1 MEENMKKKFLTVLL
15 VLSMVVLASCSNQ
28 KGSELESKLK
38 EVETDKKF
46 ALENLNDANNK
57 IKELNAKI
65 QEQEQGYSSKVL
77 VNDLTAQMSNE
88 QLQKVLAN
96 TIAYKLT
103 ADDQELEKETALEV
117 AQMPKT
123 LNFIVQIPEDL
134 KSSEKAKTILNLQ
147 APKINVNGKAA
158 QVEEQEEHDAIK
170 YVVNLESAGKEAK
183 IDLPQDINAKLQR
196 PNQQLVIKAK

>member
-1 MEENMKKKFLTVLL
+1 MKKKFLTVLL

-46 ALENLNDANNK
+46 AIENLNDANNK

-77 VNDLTAQMSNE
+77 VNDLTAEMTNE
-88 QLQKVLAN
+88 QLQKVLSS

-103 ADDQELEKETALEV
+103 ADDQELAQETTVEV
-117 AQMPKT
+117 AEMPKT

>member
-1 MEENMKKKFLTVLL
+1 MKKKFLTLLL

-103 ADDQELEKETALEV
+103 ADDQELAKETTLEV

>member
-1 MEENMKKKFLTVLL
+1 MKKKFLTVLL

-38 EVETDKKF
+38 EAETDKKF
-46 ALENLNDANNK
+46 ALANLNDANNK

-77 VNDLTAQMSNE
+77 VNDLTAEMTNE
-88 QLQKVLAN
+88 QLQKVLTN

-103 ADDQELEKETALEV
+103 ADDQELAQETTVEV
-117 AQMPKT
+117 AEMPKT

>member
-1 MEENMKKKFLTVLL
+1 MKKKFLTVLL

-77 VNDLTAQMSNE
+77 VNDLTAEMTNE

-103 ADDQELEKETALEV
+103 ADDQELEKETTLEV

>member
-1 MEENMKKKFLTVLL
+1 MKKKFLTVLL

-46 ALENLNDANNK
+46 AIENLNDANNK

-88 QLQKVLAN
+88 QLQKVLTN

-103 ADDQELEKETALEV
+103 ADDQELAQETTVEV
-117 AQMPKT
+117 AEMPKT

>member
-1 MEENMKKKFLTVLL
+1 MKKKFLTVLL

-77 VNDLTAQMSNE
+77 VNDLTAEMTNE
-88 QLQKVLAN
+88 QLQKVLSN

-103 ADDQELEKETALEV
+103 ADDQELAQETTVEV
-117 AQMPKT
+117 AEMPKT

-158 QVEEQEEHDAIK
+158 QVEEQEEHDVIK

>member
-1 MEENMKKKFLTVLL
+1 MKKKFLTVLL

-77 VNDLTAQMSNE
+77 VNDLTAEMTNE
-88 QLQKVLAN
+88 QLQKVLTN

-103 ADDQELEKETALEV
+103 ADDQELAQETTVEV
-117 AQMPKT
+117 AEMPKT

-196 PNQQLVIKAK
+196 PNKQLVIKAK

>member
-1 MEENMKKKFLTVLL
+1 MKKKFLTLLL

-77 VNDLTAQMSNE
+77 VNDLTAEMTNE
-88 QLQKVLAN
+88 QLQKVLTN
-96 TIAYKLT
+96 TIAYKFT
-103 ADDQELEKETALEV
+103 ADDQELAQETTVEV
-117 AQMPKT
+117 AEMPKT

>member
-1 MEENMKKKFLTVLL
+1 MKKKFLTVLL
-15 VLSMVVLASCSNQ
+15 VLSIFVLASCSNQ

-77 VNDLTAQMSNE
+77 VNDLTAEMTNE
-88 QLQKVLAN
+88 QLQKVLTN

-103 ADDQELEKETALEV
+103 ADDQELAQETTVEV
-117 AQMPKT
+117 AEMPKT

-147 APKINVNGKAA
+147 APKINVNG
-158 QVEEQEEHDAIK
+158 
-170 YVVNLESAGKEAK
+170 N
-183 IDLPQDINAKLQR
+183 
-196 PNQQLVIKAK
+196 

>member
-1 MEENMKKKFLTVLL
+1 MKKKFLTVLL

-46 ALENLNDANNK
+46 AIENLNDANNK

-77 VNDLTAQMSNE
+77 VNDLTAEMTNE
-88 QLQKVLAN
+88 QLQKVLSN

-103 ADDQELEKETALEV
+103 ADDQELAQETTVEV
-117 AQMPKT
+117 AEMPKT

-158 QVEEQEEHDAIK
+158 QVEEQEEHDVIK

>member
-1 MEENMKKKFLTVLL
+1 MKKKFLTALL

-77 VNDLTAQMSNE
+77 VNDLTAEMSNE

-103 ADDQELEKETALEV
+103 ADDQELAKETTLEV

-158 QVEEQEEHDAIK
+158 QVEEQEEHDVIK

>member
-1 MEENMKKKFLTVLL
+1 MKKKFLTVLL

-77 VNDLTAQMSNE
+77 VNDLTAEMTNE
-88 QLQKVLAN
+88 QLQKVLTN

-103 ADDQELEKETALEV
+103 ADDQELAQETTVEV
-117 AQMPKT
+117 AEMPKT

-183 IDLPQDINAKLQR
+183 IDLSQDINAKLQR

>member
-1 MEENMKKKFLTVLL
+1 MKKKFLTVLL

-46 ALENLNDANNK
+46 AIENLNDANNK

-77 VNDLTAQMSNE
+77 VNDLTAEMTNE

-103 ADDQELEKETALEV
+103 ADDQELAQETTVEV
-117 AQMPKT
+117 AEMPKT

>member
-1 MEENMKKKFLTVLL
+1 MKKKFLTVLL

-46 ALENLNDANNK
+46 ALENLKDANNK

-77 VNDLTAQMSNE
+77 VNDLTAQMSKE
-88 QLQKVLAN
+88 QLQKVLQN

>member
-1 MEENMKKKFLTVLL
+1 MKKKFLTVLL

-77 VNDLTAQMSNE
+77 VNDLTAEMSNE

-103 ADDQELEKETALEV
+103 ADDQELAKETTLEV

-158 QVEEQEEHDAIK
+158 QVEEQEEHDVIK
-170 YVVNLESAGKEAK
+170 YLVNLESAGKEAK

>member
-1 MEENMKKKFLTVLL
+1 MKKKFLTVLL

-46 ALENLNDANNK
+46 ALENLKDANNK

-77 VNDLTAQMSNE
+77 VNDLTAEMSNE

-103 ADDQELEKETALEV
+103 ADEQELEKETTLEV
-117 AQMPKT
+117 AEMPKT

-158 QVEEQEEHDAIK
+158 QVEEQQEHDVIK

-183 IDLPQDINAKLQR
+183 IDLPQDINTKLQR

>member
-1 MEENMKKKFLTVLL
+1 MKKKFLTVLL

-46 ALENLNDANNK
+46 ALENLKDANNK

-103 ADDQELEKETALEV
+103 ADDQELAKETTLEV
-117 AQMPKT
+117 AEMPKT

-170 YVVNLESAGKEAK
+170 YVVNLETAGKEAK

>member
-1 MEENMKKKFLTVLL
+1 MKKKFLTVLL
-15 VLSMVVLASCSNQ
+15 VLSMLVLASCSNQ

-46 ALENLNDANNK
+46 AIENLNDANNK

-77 VNDLTAQMSNE
+77 VNDLTAEMTNE
-88 QLQKVLAN
+88 QLQKVLTN

-103 ADDQELEKETALEV
+103 ADDQELAQETTVEV
-117 AQMPKT
+117 AEMPKT

-134 KSSEKAKTILNLQ
+134 KSSEKTKTILNLQ

-170 YVVNLESAGKEAK
+170 YVVNLETAGKEAK

>member
-1 MEENMKKKFLTVLL
+1 MKKKFLTVLL

-103 ADDQELEKETALEV
+103 ADDQELAKETTLEV

-183 IDLPQDINAKLQR
+183 IDLQQDINAKLQR

>member
-1 MEENMKKKFLTVLL
+1 MKKKFLTVLL

-77 VNDLTAQMSNE
+77 VNDLTAEMTNE
-88 QLQKVLAN
+88 QLQKVLTN

-103 ADDQELEKETALEV
+103 ADDQELAQETTVEV
-117 AQMPKT
+117 AEMPKT

-134 KSSEKAKTILNLQ
+134 KSSEKTKTILNLQ

>member
-1 MEENMKKKFLTVLL
+1 MKKKFLTVLL

-46 ALENLNDANNK
+46 ALENLKDANNK

-103 ADDQELEKETALEV
+103 ADDQELAKETTLEV

>member
-1 MEENMKKKFLTVLL
+1 MKKKFLTVLL

-46 ALENLNDANNK
+46 ALENLKDANNK

-77 VNDLTAQMSNE
+77 VNDLTAEMTNE

-103 ADDQELEKETALEV
+103 ADDQELAKETTLEV

>member
-1 MEENMKKKFLTVLL
+1 MKKKFLTLLL

-77 VNDLTAQMSNE
+77 VNDLTAEMSNE

-103 ADDQELEKETALEV
+103 TDDQELAQETTLEV

-158 QVEEQEEHDAIK
+158 QVEEQEEHDVIK
-170 YVVNLESAGKEAK
+170 YLVNLESAGKEAK

>member
-1 MEENMKKKFLTVLL
+1 MKKKFLTVLL

-77 VNDLTAQMSNE
+77 VNDLTAEMTNE
-88 QLQKVLAN
+88 QLQKVLTN

-103 ADDQELEKETALEV
+103 ADDQELAQETTVEV
-117 AQMPKT
+117 AEMPKT

-170 YVVNLESAGKEAK
+170 YVVNLETAGKEAK

-196 PNQQLVIKAK
+196 PNQQIVIKAK

>member
-1 MEENMKKKFLTVLL
+1 MKKKFLTVLL

-46 ALENLNDANNK
+46 AIENLNDANNK

-77 VNDLTAQMSNE
+77 VNDLTAEMTNE
-88 QLQKVLAN
+88 QLQKVLTN

-103 ADDQELEKETALEV
+103 ADDQELAQETTVEV
-117 AQMPKT
+117 AEMPKT

-170 YVVNLESAGKEAK
+170 YVVNLETAGKEAK

>member
-1 MEENMKKKFLTVLL
+1 MKKKFLTVLL

-46 ALENLNDANNK
+46 ALENLKDANNK

-88 QLQKVLAN
+88 QLQKVLQN

-103 ADDQELEKETALEV
+103 ADDQELEKETTLEV

>member
-1 MEENMKKKFLTVLL
+1 MKKKFLTVLL

-46 ALENLNDANNK
+46 AIENLNDANNK

-77 VNDLTAQMSNE
+77 VNDLTAEMTNE

-103 ADDQELEKETALEV
+103 ADDQELAQETTVEV
-117 AQMPKT
+117 AEMPKT

-170 YVVNLESAGKEAK
+170 YVVNLETAGKEAK

>member
-1 MEENMKKKFLTVLL
+1 MKKKFLTVLL

-46 ALENLNDANNK
+46 AIENLNDANNK

-77 VNDLTAQMSNE
+77 VNDLTAEMTNE
-88 QLQKVLAN
+88 QLQKVLSN

-103 ADDQELEKETALEV
+103 ADDQELAQETTVEV
-117 AQMPKT
+117 AEMPKT

-170 YVVNLESAGKEAK
+170 YVVNLETAGKEAK

>member
-1 MEENMKKKFLTVLL
+1 MKKKFLTVLL

-77 VNDLTAQMSNE
+77 VNDLTAEMTNE
-88 QLQKVLAN
+88 QLQKVLSN

-103 ADDQELEKETALEV
+103 ADDQELAQETTVEV
-117 AQMPKT
+117 AEMPKT

-170 YVVNLESAGKEAK
+170 YVVNLETAGKEAK

>member
-1 MEENMKKKFLTVLL
+1 MKKKFLTVLL

-46 ALENLNDANNK
+46 ALENLKDANNK

-88 QLQKVLAN
+88 KLQKVLAN

-103 ADDQELEKETALEV
+103 ADDQELAKETTLEV
-117 AQMPKT
+117 AEMPKT

>member
-1 MEENMKKKFLTVLL
+1 MKKKFLTALL

-28 KGSELESKLK
+28 KGSDLEAKLK
-38 EVETDKKF
+38 EVEVDKKY
-46 ALENLNDANNK
+46 AIENLNDANNK

-77 VNDLTAQMSNE
+77 VNDLTAEMSNE

-103 ADDQELEKETALEV
+103 ADDQELAQETTVEV
-117 AQMPKT
+117 AEMPKT

-158 QVEEQEEHDAIK
+158 QVEEQEEHDVIK

-183 IDLPQDINAKLQR
+183 IDLPQDINAK
-196 PNQQLVIKAK
+196 

>member
-1 MEENMKKKFLTVLL
+1 MKKKFLTVLL

-77 VNDLTAQMSNE
+77 VNDLTAQMTNE

-103 ADDQELEKETALEV
+103 ADDQELAKETTLEV

>member
-1 MEENMKKKFLTVLL
+1 MKKKFLTVLL

-46 ALENLNDANNK
+46 ALENLKDANNK

-103 ADDQELEKETALEV
+103 ADDQELAKETTLEV
-117 AQMPKT
+117 AEMPKT

>member
-1 MEENMKKKFLTVLL
+1 MKKKFLTALL

-28 KGSELESKLK
+28 KGSDLEAKLK
-38 EVETDKKF
+38 EVEVDKKY
-46 ALENLNDANNK
+46 AIENLNDANNK

-77 VNDLTAQMSNE
+77 VNDLTAEMSNE

-103 ADDQELEKETALEV
+103 ADDQELAQETTVEV
-117 AQMPKT
+117 AEMPKT

-147 APKINVNGKAA
+147 EPKINVNGKAA
-158 QVEEQEEHDAIK
+158 QVEEQEEHDVIK

>member
-1 MEENMKKKFLTVLL
+1 MKKKFLTVLL

-46 ALENLNDANNK
+46 AIENLNDANNK

-77 VNDLTAQMSNE
+77 VNDLTAEMTNE
-88 QLQKVLAN
+88 QLQKVLTS

-103 ADDQELEKETALEV
+103 ADDQELAQETTVEV
-117 AQMPKT
+117 AEMPKT

>member
-1 MEENMKKKFLTVLL
+1 MKKKFLTVLL

-57 IKELNAKI
+57 IKELSAKI

-77 VNDLTAQMSNE
+77 VNDLTAEMTNE
-88 QLQKVLAN
+88 QLQKVLTN

-103 ADDQELEKETALEV
+103 ADDQELAQETTVEV
-117 AQMPKT
+117 AEMPKT

>member
-1 MEENMKKKFLTVLL
+1 MKKKFLTVLL

-46 ALENLNDANNK
+46 ALENLKDANNK

-65 QEQEQGYSSKVL
+65 QEKEQGYSSKVL

-103 ADDQELEKETALEV
+103 ADDQELEKETTLEV

>member
-1 MEENMKKKFLTVLL
+1 MKKKFLTVLL

-28 KGSELESKLK
+28 KGSELENKLK

-77 VNDLTAQMSNE
+77 VSDLTAEMTNE
-88 QLQKVLAN
+88 QLQKVLTN

-103 ADDQELEKETALEV
+103 ADDQELAQETTVEV
-117 AQMPKT
+117 AEMPKT

>member
-1 MEENMKKKFLTVLL
+1 MKKKFLTVLL

-77 VNDLTAQMSNE
+77 VNDLTAEMSNE
-88 QLQKVLAN
+88 QLQKVLQN

-103 ADDQELEKETALEV
+103 ADDQELAQETTVEV
-117 AQMPKT
+117 AEMPKT